1 MNLIF
6 EGNIGAGKTT
16 LLNLVEKQLKCQLKD
31 DIEVYPE
38 PISFWEKT
46 PDGNLLDLFGSN
58 PSKYSFVLQTLIM
71 STMLKVRQS
80 ANARKVN
87 LFERSLDSAKFIFQ
101 KLLEIEGYLSNTD
114 TYALKILYD
123 ALKPNMPKIDGIVYL

>member
-16 LLNLVEKQLKCQLKD
+16 LLNLVEKQLKFQLKD

-46 PDGNLLDLFGSN
+46 PDGNLLNLFG
-58 PSKYSFVLQTLIM
+58 
-71 STMLKVRQS
+71 
-80 ANARKVN
+80 
-87 LFERSLDSAKFIFQ
+87 
-101 KLLEIEGYLSNTD
+101 
-114 TYALKILYD
+114 
-123 ALKPNMPKIDGIVYL
+123 